1 MHSVTSPTNVTPTK
15 SRLTGDVP
23 RQPQRRHRDKVT
35 RADRTVIAVREAL
48 ARADRPVRAR
58 VLALDLGLPAAEV
71 TAGLRRLQDVGA
83 ALSHARRWVAV
94 DATAEPEPQPGHEHP
109 GQATPAREQ
118 PGPDLP

>member
-1 MHSVTSPTNVTPTK
+1 MHSVTSPTNVAPAKT
-15 SRLTGDVP
+15 RLTGDVP

-58 VLALDLGLPAAEV
+58 VLALDLGLPPAEV

-94 DATAEPEPQPGHEHP
+94 DATATATATAAPEPASADHEHP
-109 GQATPAREQ
+109 ARE
-118 PGPDLP
+118 LP